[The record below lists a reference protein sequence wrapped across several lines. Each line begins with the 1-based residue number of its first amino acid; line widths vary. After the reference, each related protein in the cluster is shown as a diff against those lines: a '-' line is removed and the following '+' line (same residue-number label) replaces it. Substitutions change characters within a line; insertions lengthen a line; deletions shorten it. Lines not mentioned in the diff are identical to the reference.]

1 MVLPVL
7 ICLMIGPVTANA
19 QEVEQLPSEP
29 PIEIVADNSDYDLR
43 SGVSRFNDN
52 VTITRGAMTVRA
64 DRGTIHQ
71 ADGRISEIELE
82 GSPSTWED
90 VLEDGSRLSGESRR
104 IHFNVPANIVTL
116 IGNARIRHA
125 QGEFTGHELIY
136 DLDAES
142 LAGRSEGDDRVR
154 VIIEPDALQERD

>member
-1 MVLPVL
+1 M
-7 ICLMIGPVTANA
+7 ICLITGSATADA
-19 QEVEQLPSEP
+19 QETEQLPSEP
-29 PIEIVADNSDYDLR
+29 PIEIEAENSDYDLR
-43 SGVSRFNDN
+43 SGVSHFSDN

-82 GSPSTWED
+82 GDPSTWED
-90 VLEDGSRLSGESRR
+90 LLEDGSELSGQSRR
-104 IHFNVPANIVTL
+104 IHFDVPANIVTL
-116 IGNARIRHA
+116 TGNARIRHA

-142 LAGRSEGDDRVR
+142 LAGRSEGEDRVR
-154 VIIEPDALQERD
+154 VIIEPDALDEERD